1 MTCDQYCKVHT
12 IICATFL
19 GSEVYI
25 YNNSSQNDG
34 LSRAG
39 QPGRITYVCR
49 ALLDR
54 FQGCQHP
61 NYQIYDAERAYT
73 YDV

>member
-1 MTCDQYCKVHT
+1 MTCDQYCL
-12 IICATFL
+12 CATFL

-25 YNNSSQNDG
+25 YNSSQNDS

-39 QPGRITYVCR
+39 QPGRITYLGR
-49 ALLDR
+49 ALLDK

-61 NYQIYDAERAYT
+61 NYQIYDTERAYS